1 MSIHF
6 TSEVLEAMAPY
17 YKVVKDADPSLSSMQ
32 LMFAANVLRDLEAD
46 PENPVDYKSIS
57 IAINEAKVCG

>member
-1 MSIHF
+1 
-6 TSEVLEAMAPY
+6 MAPY
-17 YKVVKDADPSLSSMQ
+17 YKAVKNADPSLSSMQ
-32 LMFAANVLRDLEAD
+32 LMLAANVLRDLEAD

>member
-1 MSIHF
+1 MDIYV

-17 YKVVKDADPSLSSMQ
+17 YKAVKDADPSLSSMQ
-32 LMFAANVLRDLEAD
+32 LLHAANVLRDLEAD

-57 IAINEAKVCG
+57 IAINEAKFCG